1 MFWPGKPV
9 PDPTAPGPG
18 TAAAPFCNL
27 LLPTGAQLRARTLPG
42 RKVVIVGCGAVGMA
56 CAIAI
61 LHRGCQEDLVLVD
74 VATDRLEG
82 EVMDLCHG
90 LPFLPRTDLRA
101 GTVEEEGRDAD
112 LVVITAG
119 VAQQPGQSRREL
131 VDRNVALYRRLVPP
145 IAAHCPRAV
154 LLVVSNPVDV
164 LTHIAG
170 QLSGFPPH
178 RVIGSGTVLDSA
190 RFRMAISR
198 RLGIDPHDI
207 HAYVIGE
214 HGDSEVPLWSQ
225 VVVAGSGLI
234 DGGWQGS
241 RTLDDPELHGLFD
254 TEVRQATDAIIQRK
268 GSTSWAIGLA
278 TAEIAAAVLRSK
290 EQVLTVSS
298 RTHGHYG
305 LPDVCLSLPTIVS
318 DCGAAALVR
327 MALAEREMG
336 QLRSSADVLRGML
349 DEAGF

>member
-1 MFWPGKPV
+1 MFWPVQPV
-9 PDPTAPGPG
+9 PDPSPAVTGS
-18 TAAAPFCNL
+18 TAAPFCKL
-27 LLPTGAQLRARTLPG
+27 LLSTGAQSRARTLPG

-56 CAIAI
+56 CAFAI
-61 LHRGCQEDLVLVD
+61 LHRGCQEELVLVD
-74 VATDRLEG
+74 VAIDRLEG

-101 GTVEEEGRDAD
+101 GTVEVEGRDAD

-119 VAQQPGQSRREL
+119 AAQQSGQSRREL
-131 VDRNVALYRRLVPP
+131 IDRNAALFRRLVPP
-145 IAAHCPRAV
+145 IATHCPRAV

-198 RLGIDPHDI
+198 RLGIDPHDVQ
-207 HAYVIGE
+207 ACVIGE
-214 HGDSEVPLWSQ
+214 HGDSEVPVWSR
-225 VVVAGSGLI
+225 VMVAGSGLI
-234 DGGWQGS
+234 EGGWEGS
-241 RTLDDPELHGLFD
+241 RTLADPELQDLFHS
-254 TEVRQATDAIIQRK
+254 EVRQAAYEIIQRK

-278 TAEIAAAVLRSK
+278 TAEIVEAVLRSK
-290 EQVLTVSS
+290 EQMLTVSS
-298 RTHGHYG
+298 RTYGHYG

-318 DCGAAALVR
+318 DSGAAALVQ
-327 MALAEREMG
+327 MALTEREMG
-336 QLRSSADVLRGML
+336 QLRRSAEVLRGML

>member
-1 MFWPGKPV
+1 VNLV
-9 PDPTAPGPG
+9 PDLTPAVSG
-18 TAAAPFCNL
+18 TSAAPFCNL
-27 LLPTGAQLRARTLPG
+27 LLPTGAHTRVRTLPG

-56 CAIAI
+56 CAVAI
-61 LHRGCQEDLVLVD
+61 LHRGCQEELVLVD
-74 VATDRLEG
+74 VAHDRLEG

-131 VDRNVALYRRLVPP
+131 IERNAALFRRLVPP
-145 IAAHCPRAV
+145 IALHCPRAV

-170 QLSGFPPH
+170 QLSGFPAH

-198 RLGIDPHDI
+198 RLGIDPHDVQ
-207 HAYVIGE
+207 ACVIGE
-214 HGDSEVPLWSQ
+214 HGDSELPLWSR
-225 VVVAGSGLI
+225 VTVAGSGLV
-234 DGGWQGS
+234 DGGWDGS
-241 RTLDDPELHGLFD
+241 RTLADPELQELFHG
-254 TEVRQATDAIIQRK
+254 EVRQAAYEIIRLK

-278 TAEIAAAVLRSK
+278 TAEIVEAVLRSK
-290 EQVLTVSS
+290 DQMLTVSS
-298 RTHGHYG
+298 RSHGHYG
-305 LPDVCLSLPTIVS
+305 LPDVCLSLPTIVN
-318 DCGAAALVR
+318 DIGAAALVQ
-327 MALAEREMG
+327 MALTEQEMG
-336 QLRSSADVLRGML
+336 QLRSSAEVLRGML

>member
-1 MFWPGKPV
+1 MFWPVKPV
-9 PDPTAPGPG
+9 PYPSPAG
-18 TAAAPFCNL
+18 AACAPFCDL
-27 LLPTGAQLRARTLPG
+27 LLPTGAQSRARTLPG

-61 LHRGCQEDLVLVD
+61 LHRGCQEELVLVD

-119 VAQQPGQSRREL
+119 VAQDPGQSRREL
-131 VDRNVALYRRLVPP
+131 IDRNAALFRRIVPP

-198 RLGIDPHDI
+198 RLGIDPHDVQA
-207 HAYVIGE
+207 HVIGE
-214 HGDSEVPLWSQ
+214 HGDSEVPVWSR

-234 DGGWQGS
+234 DGGWGGS
-241 RTLDDPELHGLFD
+241 RTLADPELHALFD
-254 TEVRQATDAIIQRK
+254 SEVRQAAYEIIRRK

-278 TAEIAAAVLRSK
+278 TAEIVEAVLRSK

-318 DCGAAALVR
+318 DSGAAALVR
-327 MALAEREMG
+327 MALAERETE
-336 QLRSSADVLRGML
+336 QLRSSAEMLRRML

>member
-1 MFWPGKPV
+1 MFWPVKLV
-9 PDPTAPGPG
+9 TDPTSAVAGS
-18 TAAAPFCNL
+18 AAAPFFNL
-27 LLPTGAQLRARTLPG
+27 LLPTGAQARPRTLPG

-56 CAIAI
+56 CAVAI
-61 LHRGCQEDLVLVD
+61 LHRGCQEELVLVD
-74 VATDRLEG
+74 VASDRLEG

-131 VDRNVALYRRLVPP
+131 IDRNAALFRKLVPP
-145 IAAHCPRAV
+145 IAVHCPRAV

-170 QLSGFPPH
+170 QLSGFPAH

-190 RFRMAISR
+190 RFRMAISH
-198 RLGIDPHDI
+198 RLGIDPHDV
-207 HAYVIGE
+207 HACVIGE
-214 HGDSEVPLWSQ
+214 HGDSEVPVWSR
-225 VVVAGSGLI
+225 VVVAGTGLI
-234 DGGWQGS
+234 DGGWEGS
-241 RTLDDPELHGLFD
+241 RTLADPELHALFHS
-254 TEVRQATDAIIQRK
+254 EVRQAAYEIIQRK

-278 TAEIAAAVLRSK
+278 TAEIVEAVLRSK
-290 EQVLTVSS
+290 EQMLTVSS

-318 DCGAAALVR
+318 DSGAAALVQ
-327 MALAEREMG
+327 MALTEREMG
-336 QLRSSADVLRGML
+336 QLCISAEVLRGML
-349 DEAGF
+349 DAAGF